1 MTKITARDYQ
11 KTTEQRILESYENK
25 KRRLLVVFSTGMGKT
40 FTAVMLSRHFKKKT
54 LFLVD
59 RKELVHQTKESFLRF
74 NPDLNIGVE
83 LNTTKSG
90 KDCDVVVASIQ
101 TLGRIGSKRIKKFNP
116 DEFGLVIVDEAHGSV
131 TDSWIRVLS
140 YFGLGPGMDEQ
151 DRLLIGM
158 TATPNRTD
166 GIPLGKLYDDIVVN
180 YDLSYGISN
189 GWLTDIE
196 LLRVN
201 TKVDISKVKGTP
213 KGFDEEELE
222 KIINTAYRNALI
234 VKAYKENSNDE
245 NAIVFCQTV
254 EHAYQVESLFNEN
267 DIPAKCIEAET
278 DDEDRKEWIDLYK
291 RGRIRVLVNYGTLT
305 TGFDA
310 PETSTIILARPVKSE
325 LLLRQIIGRGLRP
338 SSMCFIDYF
347 STAHE
352 RLQIIEGSVKP
363 VCKII
368 DLCDVVG
375 DHKIVSVPS
384 LFGLN
389 GDIELKE
396 TKRLFKEVVE
406 PLEEIKHKHQVDISK
421 VVSVD
426 EIETLVS
433 RKTINLKSV
442 NVPQEI
448 SAHTDKHWLETGNEV
463 YEIYYPKDDK
473 SLIVSKNQLDK
484 WDLLEY
490 NTKTK
495 LTKKLNEFY
504 DLSGAIKIGDEYAKE
519 YFSADAFMENTEWKK
534 NGVTKKQ
541 RLMLHQFYRGGIQI
555 VPGQFYEDTNEPV
568 VKFRK
573 TGEVLDRGGANVLI
587 QTFINRKK

>member
-1 MTKITARDYQ
+1 MKIEARDYQ
-11 KTTEQRILESYENK
+11 QTTEERILESYNNK

-59 RKELVHQTKESFLRF
+59 RKELVHQTKNSFLRF
-74 NPDLNIGVE
+74 NPDLKVGVE
-83 LNTTKSG
+83 LNTTSSK

-101 TLGRIGSKRIKKFNP
+101 TLGRVGSKRIKKFNP
-116 DEFGLVIVDEAHGSV
+116 EEFGLVIVDEAHGSV
-131 TDSWIRVLS
+131 TESWIRVLS
-140 YFGLGPGMDEQ
+140 YFGLGPDMDEG

-166 GIPLGKLYDDIVVN
+166 GVPLGKLYDDIVVN

-201 TKVDISKVKGTP
+201 TNVDISKIKGTP
-213 KGFDEEELE
+213 QGFDEEELE
-222 KIINTAYRNALI
+222 KAINTAYRNALI
-234 VKAYKENSNDE
+234 VKSYKEHSDGE

-254 EHAYQVESLFNEN
+254 DHAYQVEALFNEN

-278 DDEDRKEWIDLYK
+278 DDEDRAEWIELYK
-291 RGRIRVLVNYGTLT
+291 RGRIKVLVNYGTLT

-338 SSMCFIDYF
+338 SSLCFIDYF
-347 STAHE
+347 KTAKD
-352 RLQIIEGSVKP
+352 RLDIIECSIKP

-375 DHKIVSVPS
+375 NHKIVSVPS

-389 GDIELKE
+389 GQIDLKE
-396 TKRLFKEVVE
+396 TTRLFKEVVE
-406 PLEEIKHKHQVDISK
+406 PLEEIKHKHQIDISQI
-421 VVSVD
+421 VSID
-426 EIETLVS
+426 EIDTIVS
-433 RKTINLKSV
+433 RKKIDLKSV
-442 NVPQEI
+442 KVPQEI
-448 SAHTDKHWLETGNEV
+448 SAHTEKPWLETGDEV
-463 YEIYYPKDDK
+463 YEIFYPKDNK
-473 SLIVSKNQLDK
+473 SLIVSKNQIDK

-490 NTKTK
+490 DTKTK
-495 LTKKLNEFY
+495 LTRKLNDFY
-504 DLSGAIKIGDEYAKE
+504 DLSGAIKIGDDFAREFYSPDV
-519 YFSADAFMENTEWKK
+519 YLENSEWKK
-534 NGVTKKQ
+534 KGVTRKQ
-541 RLMLHQFYRGGIQI
+541 RMMLHQFYKRGIMTI
-555 VPGQFYEDTNEPV
+555 PGEYYEDTGEPV

-573 TGEVLDRGGANVLI
+573 TNEILDSGSASVLI
-587 QTFINRKK
+587 QTFINRKR